1 MYVQYISCQYFI
13 HSSCPFPFVVS
24 PSSSFLLYL
33 CYCRMV
39 RPIDLYL
46 INVYIHCFSAA
57 FPSCE
62 WMRGGQSSRNP
73 VTMALRRNTG
83 LLSHTHHC
91 PPDFTQTKSPPTN
104 EPSPPLKT
112 SPTNSDITKAQ
123 NTAPQKNNVAW
134 KQVKHLQYEHM
145 HAIWHAWRFCCKSNH
160 ERTPTSYC
168 MCLMC
173 WLRASHLRVFQ
184 QEYVLTEAASPRGP
198 EFTKREEGER
208 HKIKIT
214 TK

>member
-1 MYVQYISCQYFI
+1 MYIFI
-13 HSSCPFPFVVS
+13 A
-24 PSSSFLLYL
+24 FLLLSPPVNEWEEGSPVVIQSPWPWGETQDYSHTPL
-33 CYCRMV
+33 SSWLHSNQI
-39 RPIDLYL
+39 PTNQWTKPTAKDLTHKQWY
-46 INVYIHCFSAA
+46 N
-57 FPSCE
+57 
-62 WMRGGQSSRNP
+62 QSSEHS
-73 VTMALRRNTG
+73 TT
-83 LLSHTHHC
+83 T
-91 PPDFTQTKSPPTN
+91 
-104 EPSPPLKT
+104 
-112 SPTNSDITKAQ
+112 
-123 NTAPQKNNVAW
+123 NNVAW
-134 KQVKHLQYEHM
+134 KQVKPLQYAHM